1 MFIIRNAMTM
11 TKHYHFIGIGG
22 IGMGALAILLL
33 KKGCQVSGSDLHEN
47 QMVQNLREQGA
58 RVAIGHARENIS
70 GADFV
75 VFSSAV
81 AQDNLELQEA
91 RAKKIPVMPRAQLL
105 VDLMQGQTAVTV
117 AGAHGKTTTTSMI
130 SNMLIKA
137 GLQPTTAIGGMVT
150 SGSSDYQASLGEGKY
165 FVAETDESDGSF
177 LKFSPKYSVITNIDF
192 EHIDYFRDWDGIL
205 RAYAQFIGRTA
216 RDGLLVACGD
226 DGNLRG
232 MLARSP
238 CPVRTYGFGP
248 DNDLTAQNIS
258 IDAAGARFGCLL
270 KGKPLGTIHLQVPG
284 KHNVANALACV
295 ALGLHLGIDWNVIRE
310 SLGEYTS
317 VQRRF
322 QIKAKSG
329 DIWVVDDYAHHPTEI
344 RATLA
349 AARQMGRKRV
359 IAIFQP
365 HRYTRVQSLWDEM
378 AKSFYGIDYLI
389 LTDIYAA
396 SEKPIEGITSAKLKE
411 RIEQENSCHV
421 VYLEKKDILRHAIGR
436 AAPGDLIIVL
446 GAGDITY
453 VADELAWAVQ
463 GDKSGGP
470 PPASLAVGGQA
481 QPRAR
486 LLSFPFPTSNL
497 PPTSKNPGGDLKLCL
512 SGGSS
517 ITAAL
522 ENYDIKQLG
531 RIGVLMGGYSSE
543 REISLKSGTAVAES
557 LKRQGGEVVSIDIT
571 VRDKEKI
578 TSLVRSYNLDVVFI
592 ALHGRL
598 GEDGTIQAI
607 LEEIGVPYTGSGV
620 EASRL
625 AIDKVL
631 AQDLFQKSGIQVP
644 AHISL
649 YKQEAAHHA
658 GLIQAIDFYPVV
670 VKPAR
675 EGSSIGISLVR
686 APEGLAEA
694 LQKAW
699 KYDDKVLIEQYIH
712 GRELTVGILGDEA
725 LAPIEIRPKAEFFD
739 FKAKYS
745 SGATEYI
752 VPAHLPQELAD
763 KVRQSAL
770 AAHRVLGCADLSRVD
785 FILAEN
791 GAYYV
796 LEVNTIPGF
805 TSTSLL
811 PKAARVMGIDFD
823 RLCLQLAGLAY
834 GKKKK
839 IKNLR

>member
-1 MFIIRNAMTM
+1 MK
-11 TKHYHFIGIGG
+11 KHYHFIGIGG

-33 KKGCQVSGSDLHEN
+33 KKGYKVSGSDLREN
-47 QMVQNLREQGA
+47 QMVKDLIEQGA
-58 RVAIGHARENIS
+58 RVTIGHAKENIS

-81 AQDNLELQEA
+81 AQDNPELQEA
-91 RAKKIPVMPRAQLL
+91 REKNIPVMQRAQLL
-105 VDLMQGQTAVTV
+105 VELMQGQTAITV

-137 GLQPTTAIGGMVT
+137 GLRPTTAIGGMVT
-150 SGSSDYQASLGEGKY
+150 SGSSGYQASLGEGKY

-177 LKFSPKYSVITNIDF
+177 LKFFPKYSVITNIDF
-192 EHIDYFRDWDGIL
+192 EHIDYFHDWDGIL

-216 RDGLLVACGD
+216 RDGLLVVCGD

-232 MLARSP
+232 LLAQSS
-238 CPVRTYGFGP
+238 CPARTYGFGP
-248 DNDLTAQNIS
+248 NNDITAQNI
-258 IDAAGARFGCLL
+258 ILDAAGARFDCLVN
-270 KGKPLGTIHLQVPG
+270 GKNLGAIQMQVPG
-284 KHNVANALACV
+284 KHNIANAMACA
-295 ALGLHLGIDWNVIRE
+295 ALGLHLGIDWEVIRA

-322 QIKAKSG
+322 QIKARSG

-349 AARQMGRKRV
+349 AARQMGRQRIV
-359 IAIFQP
+359 AIFQP
-365 HRYTRVQSLWDEM
+365 HRYSRVQSLWDEM
-378 AKSFYGIDYLI
+378 ARSFLGSDYLI

-411 RIEQENSCHV
+411 RIEQENFCPV
-421 VYLEKKDILRHAIGR
+421 VYLDKKNVVRHVIDQAR
-436 AAPGDLIIVL
+436 PGDLIVVL
-446 GAGDITY
+446 GAGDITC

-463 GDKSGGP
+463 GDKSD
-470 PPASLAVGGQA
+470 GQS
-481 QPRAR
+481 QPRAQLR
-486 LLSFPFPTSNL
+486 TVLGN
-497 PPTSKNPGGDLKLCL
+497 C
-512 SGGSS
+512 
-517 ITAAL
+517 
-522 ENYDIKQLG
+522 DIQQFG

-543 REISLKSGTAVAES
+543 REISLRSGTAVAES
-557 LKRQGGEVVSIDIT
+557 LKRQGGQVVAIDIT

-578 TSLVRSYNLDVVFI
+578 ASLVRSYNLDVVFL

-607 LEEIGVPYTGSGV
+607 LEDIGIPYTGSGA

-625 AIDKVL
+625 ALDKVL
-631 AQDLFQKSGIQVP
+631 AQDFFQKFGIQVP

-658 GLIQAIDFYPVV
+658 GLIQSIDFYPVV

-675 EGSSIGISLVR
+675 EGSSIGITLVR
-686 APEGLAEA
+686 APGALQEA
-694 LQKAW
+694 LNKAW
-699 KYDDKVLIEQYIH
+699 KYDDKLLIEQYIP
-712 GRELTVGILGDEA
+712 GRELTVGILGNEA
-725 LAPIEIRPKAEFFD
+725 LAPIEIHPKAEFFD

-745 SGATEYI
+745 SCATEYI
-752 VPAHLPQELAD
+752 VPAHLPQEVSD
-763 KVRQSAL
+763 KIRQTAL
-770 AAHRVLGCADLSRVD
+770 AAHRALGCADLSRVD

-805 TSTSLL
+805 TSMSLL

-823 RLCLQLAGLAY
+823 RLCLQLTGWAY

-839 IKNLR
+839 IQSFR

>member
-1 MFIIRNAMTM
+1 MK
-11 TKHYHFIGIGG
+11 KHYHFIGIGG

-33 KKGCQVSGSDLHEN
+33 KKGYKVSGSDLREN
-47 QMVQNLREQGA
+47 QMVQDLKKQGA
-58 RVAIGHARENIS
+58 HVTIGHAKENIG

-81 AQDNLELQEA
+81 AQDNPELQQA
-91 RAKKIPVMPRAQLL
+91 REKKIPVMPRAQLL
-105 VDLMQGQTAVTV
+105 VELMQGQTAITV

-150 SGSSDYQASLGEGKY
+150 SGSSEYQASLGEGKY

-192 EHIDYFRDWDGIL
+192 EHIDYFHDWDGIL

-216 RDGLLVACGD
+216 RDGLLIACGD

-232 MLARSP
+232 LLPQSP

-248 DNDLTAQNIS
+248 NNDITAQNIILDVS
-258 IDAAGARFGCLL
+258 GARFDCLL
-270 KGKPLGTIHLQVPG
+270 KGKNLGTIELQVPG
-284 KHNVANALACV
+284 KHNVVNAMACI
-295 ALGLHLGIDWNVIRE
+295 ALGLHLGIDWSVIRE
-310 SLGEYTS
+310 SLGQYTS

-322 QIKAKSG
+322 EIKARSG

-344 RATLA
+344 KATLA

-359 IAIFQP
+359 LVIFQP
-365 HRYTRVQSLWDEM
+365 HRYTRVQSLWDEI
-378 AKSFYGIDYLI
+378 AKSFFGIDYLV

-411 RIEQENSCHV
+411 RIEKENPCRV
-421 VYLEKKDILRHAIGR
+421 VHLDKKDVVRHVIDLAR
-436 AAPGDLIIVL
+436 PGDLVIVL

-463 GDKSGGP
+463 GDKSGGQ
-470 PPASLAVGGQA
+470 S
-481 QPRAR
+481 QPHAR
-486 LLSFPFPTSNL
+486 L
-497 PPTSKNPGGDLKLCL
+497 
-512 SGGSS
+512 
-517 ITAAL
+517 TAAL
-522 ENYDIKQLG
+522 EEYDIKQLG

-543 REISLKSGTAVAES
+543 REISLRSGTAVAES
-557 LKRQGGEVVSIDIT
+557 LKRQGGAVVAIDIT

-578 TSLVRSYNLDVVFI
+578 ASLVRSYNLDVAFI

-598 GEDGTIQAI
+598 GEDGTIQTI
-607 LEEIGVPYTGSGV
+607 LEDIGIPYTGSGV

-625 AIDKVL
+625 ALDKVL

-658 GLIQAIDFYPVV
+658 GLIREIDFYPVV

-675 EGSSIGISLVR
+675 EGSSIGITLVR
-686 APEGLAEA
+686 APGALQEA
-694 LQKAW
+694 LTKAW
-699 KYDDKVLIEQYIH
+699 KYDDKILIEQYIP
-712 GRELTVGILGDEA
+712 GRELTVGILGDGA

-752 VPAHLPQELAD
+752 VPAHLPQEVAD
-763 KVRQSAL
+763 KIRQTAL
-770 AAHRVLGCADLSRVD
+770 AAHRALGCSDLSRVD

>member
-1 MFIIRNAMTM
+1 M
-11 TKHYHFIGIGG
+11 KEHYHFIGIGG

-33 KKGCQVSGSDLHEN
+33 KKGYKVSGSDLREN
-47 QMVQNLREQGA
+47 QMTRDLRKQGA
-58 RVAIGHARENIS
+58 RVTIGHAKENIA

-81 AQDNLELQEA
+81 APDNPELQEA
-91 RAKKIPVMPRAQLL
+91 REKKIPVMQRAQLL
-105 VDLMQGQTAVTV
+105 VELMQGQTAITV

-137 GLQPTTAIGGMVT
+137 GLRPTTAIGGMVT
-150 SGSSDYQASLGEGKY
+150 SGSSGYQASLGEGKY

-205 RAYAQFIGRTA
+205 RAYIQFIGRTA

-232 MLARSP
+232 MLAQSP

-258 IDAAGARFGCLL
+258 IDVTGARFDCLL

-284 KHNVANALACV
+284 KHNVANALACI
-295 ALGLHLGIDWNVIRE
+295 ALGLHLGIGWDVIRE

-359 IAIFQP
+359 LAIFQP

-378 AKSFYGIDYLI
+378 TKSFYGIDYLI

-411 RIEQENSCHV
+411 RIEQENPCPV
-421 VYLEKKDILRHAIGR
+421 VYLDKKDIARHVIDR
-436 AAPGDLIIVL
+436 ATPGDLIIVL

-453 VADELAWAVQ
+453 VADELAWVVQ
-463 GDKSGGP
+463 GDKGN
-470 PPASLAVGGQA
+470 GQS

-486 LLSFPFPTSNL
+486 LTV
-497 PPTSKNPGGDLKLCL
+497 T
-512 SGGSS
+512 
-517 ITAAL
+517 L

-531 RIGVLMGGYSSE
+531 RIGVLMGGYSAE

-557 LKRQGGEVVSIDIT
+557 LKRQGGEVIAIDIM
-571 VRDKEKI
+571 VKDKEKI
-578 TSLVRSYNLDVVFI
+578 TSLVRSYNLDVAFI

-598 GEDGTIQAI
+598 GEDGAIQSI

-625 AIDKVL
+625 ALDKVL

-699 KYDDKVLIEQYIH
+699 KYDDKVLIEQYIQ

-752 VPAHLPQELAD
+752 VPAHLPQEVSD
-763 KVRQSAL
+763 NIRQTAL
-770 AAHRVLGCADLSRVD
+770 AAHRALGCADLSRVD

-791 GAYYV
+791 DAYYV

>member
-1 MFIIRNAMTM
+1 M

-33 KKGCQVSGSDLHEN
+33 KKGCKVSGSDLREN
-47 QMVQNLREQGA
+47 QMIQNLREQGA
-58 RVAIGHARENIS
+58 RVTIGHARENIS

-81 AQDNLELQEA
+81 AQDNPELQEA
-91 RAKKIPVMPRAQLL
+91 RGKKIPVMQRAQLL
-105 VDLMQGQTAVTV
+105 VDLMQGQTSITV

-150 SGSSDYQASLGEGKY
+150 SGSSGYQASLGEGKY

-238 CPVRTYGFGP
+238 CPVRTYGFSP
-248 DNDLTAQNIS
+248 ENDITAQNIVL
-258 IDAAGARFGCLL
+258 DVNGGQFDCLAN
-270 KGKPLGTIHLQVPG
+270 GKPLGTIRLQIPG
-284 KHNVANALACV
+284 RHNVANALACV

-322 QIKAKSG
+322 EIKARSG

-396 SEKPIEGITSAKLKE
+396 SEKPIEGITSSRLKE
-411 RIEQENSCHV
+411 RIEEENPCRV
-421 VYLEKKDILRHAIGR
+421 VYLEKKDILRHVIDR
-436 AAPGDLIIVL
+436 ATPGDLIIVL

-463 GDKSGGP
+463 GDSSGGQ
-470 PPASLAVGGQA
+470 S

-486 LLSFPFPTSNL
+486 LLSFPFSTSNL

-522 ENYDIKQLG
+522 ENYDIKHLG

-543 REISLKSGTAVAES
+543 REISLKSGTAVAGS

-578 TSLVRSYNLDVVFI
+578 TSLVRSYNLDVAFI

-598 GEDGTIQAI
+598 GEDGAIQAI

-625 AIDKVL
+625 ALDKVL

-694 LQKAW
+694 LKKAW
-699 KYDDKVLIEQYIH
+699 KYDDKVLIEQYIQ

-725 LAPIEIRPKAEFFD
+725 LAPIEIRPKSEFFD

-745 SGATEYI
+745 PGATEYI

-770 AAHRVLGCADLSRVD
+770 AAHRALGCADLSRVD
-785 FILAEN
+785 FILAGN

-823 RLCLQLAGLAY
+823 RLCLHLAGLAY

>member
-1 MFIIRNAMTM
+1 MS
-11 TKHYHFIGIGG
+11 KHYHFIGIGG

-33 KKGCQVSGSDLHEN
+33 KKGYQVSGSDLREN

-58 RVAIGHARENIS
+58 RVTIGHARENIS

-81 AQDNLELQEA
+81 APDNPELQEA
-91 RAKKIPVMPRAQLL
+91 REKKIPVLQRAQLL
-105 VDLMQGQTAVTV
+105 VDLMRGHTAITV

-137 GLQPTTAIGGMVT
+137 GLRPTTAIGGMVT
-150 SGSSDYQASLGEGKY
+150 SGSSGYQASLGEGKY

-205 RAYAQFIGRTA
+205 RAYIQFIGRTA

-232 MLARSP
+232 MLAQSP

-258 IDAAGARFGCLL
+258 IDVTGARFDCLL

-284 KHNVANALACV
+284 KHNVANALACI
-295 ALGLHLGIDWNVIRE
+295 ALGLHLGIGWDVIRE

-359 IAIFQP
+359 LAIFQP

-378 AKSFYGIDYLI
+378 TKSFYGIDYLI

-411 RIEQENSCHV
+411 RIEQENPCPV
-421 VYLEKKDILRHAIGR
+421 VYLDKKDVARHVIDL
-436 AAPGDLIIVL
+436 AAPGDLVIVL

-463 GDKSGGP
+463 GDQNDG
-470 PPASLAVGGQA
+470 
-481 QPRAR
+481 QPRPRAP
-486 LLSFPFPTSNL
+486 LTA
-497 PPTSKNPGGDLKLCL
+497 TPG
-512 SGGSS
+512 
-517 ITAAL
+517 
-522 ENYDIKQLG
+522 NYDIKQLG

-543 REISLKSGTAVAES
+543 REISLRSGTAVAES

-578 TSLVRSYNLDVVFI
+578 TSLVRSYILDVAFI

-598 GEDGTIQAI
+598 GEDGAIQSI

-625 AIDKVL
+625 ALDKVL

-699 KYDDKVLIEQYIH
+699 KYDDKVLIEQYIQ

-770 AAHRVLGCADLSRVD
+770 AAHRALGCADLSRVD

-791 GAYYV
+791 NAYYV

-839 IKNLR
+839 IQNLR

>member
-1 MFIIRNAMTM
+1 MNR
-11 TKHYHFIGIGG
+11 HYHFIGIGG

-81 AQDNLELQEA
+81 AQDNPELQEA
-91 RAKKIPVMPRAQLL
+91 REKKIPVLQRAQLL
-105 VDLMQGQTAVTV
+105 VELMQGQTAITV

-150 SGSSDYQASLGEGKY
+150 SGSAGYQASLGEGKY

-258 IDAAGARFGCLL
+258 IDATGARFDCLL

-463 GDKSGGP
+463 GDSSGGR
-470 PPASLAVGGQA
+470 SQT
-481 QPRAR
+481 RAR
-486 LLSFPFPTSNL
+486 L
-497 PPTSKNPGGDLKLCL
+497 G
-512 SGGSS
+512 
-517 ITAAL
+517 AVL

-578 TSLVRSYNLDVVFI
+578 ASLVRSYNLDVAFI

-625 AIDKVL
+625 ALDKVL

-644 AHISL
+644 AYISL
-649 YKQEAAHHA
+649 SLQGLQGLQGKQEAAHHA

-699 KYDDKVLIEQYIH
+699 KYDDKVLIEQYIQ

-770 AAHRVLGCADLSRVD
+770 AAHRALGCADLSRVD

>member
-1 MFIIRNAMTM
+1 
-11 TKHYHFIGIGG
+11 
-22 IGMGALAILLL
+22 MGALASLLL
-33 KKGCQVSGSDLHEN
+33 KKGCKVSGSDLREN
-47 QMVQNLREQGA
+47 RMVLDLREQGA
-58 RVAIGHARENIS
+58 RVTIGHAKENVA

-81 AQDNLELQEA
+81 APDNPELQQA
-91 RAKKIPVMPRAQLL
+91 REGKIPVMPRAQLL
-105 VDLMQGQTAVTV
+105 VELMQGQTAITV

-137 GLQPTTAIGGMVT
+137 GLRPTTAIGGMVHNGADGGVMN
-150 SGSSDYQASLGEGKY
+150 SGSSGYQASLGEGKY

-177 LKFSPKYSVITNIDF
+177 LKFSPGYSIITNIDF
-192 EHIDYFRDWDGIL
+192 EHVDYFRDWDGIL

-216 RDGLLVACGD
+216 RDGLLIACGD

-232 MLARSP
+232 LLPQSP

-248 DNDLTAQNIS
+248 DNDITAQNI
-258 IDAAGARFGCLL
+258 ILDATGARFGCLF
-270 KGKPLGTIHLQVPG
+270 KGGPLGTIQLQVPG
-284 KHNVANALACV
+284 KHNVANAMACV
-295 ALGLHLGIDWNVIRE
+295 ALGLHLGIDWEVIHA
-310 SLGEYTS
+310 SLGEYTG

-322 QIKAKSG
+322 QFKAKAG

-344 RATLA
+344 KATLA

-359 IAIFQP
+359 LAIFQP
-365 HRYTRVQSLWDEM
+365 HRYTRVQSLWDEI
-378 AKSFYGIDYLI
+378 AKSFFGIDYLI

-396 SEKPIEGITSAKLKE
+396 SEKPIDGITSAKLKE
-411 RIEQENSCHV
+411 RIERENPCPV
-421 VYLEKKDILRHAIGR
+421 VCLDKRDVLRHVIDR
-436 AAPGDLIIVL
+436 ATPGDLIIVL

-453 VADELAWAVQ
+453 VADELAWAVG
-463 GDKSGGP
+463 GDKSD
-470 PPASLAVGGQA
+470 GQSRT
-481 QPRAR
+481 RAR
-486 LLSFPFPTSNL
+486 LNAA
-497 PPTSKNPGGDLKLCL
+497 PGD
-512 SGGSS
+512 
-517 ITAAL
+517 
-522 ENYDIKQLG
+522 YDIKQLG
-531 RIGVLMGGYSSE
+531 RVGVLMGGYSSE

-578 TSLVRSYNLDVVFI
+578 TSLVRSYNLDVAFI

-598 GEDGTIQAI
+598 GEDGTIQSI

-625 AIDKVL
+625 ALDKVL

-644 AHISL
+644 AHISV
-649 YKQEAAHHA
+649 YRQEAAHHA
-658 GLIQAIDFYPVV
+658 GLIQGIDFFPVV

-675 EGSSIGISLVR
+675 EGSSIGITLV
-686 APEGLAEA
+686 PGLEA
-694 LQKAW
+694 LQEALNKAW
-699 KYDDKVLIEQYIH
+699 KYDDKVLIEQYIK

-725 LAPIEIRPKAEFFD
+725 LAPVEIRHKAEFFD

-745 SGATEYI
+745 SGTTEYI
-752 VPAHLPQELAD
+752 IPAHLPQELSD
-763 KVRQSAL
+763 KIRQTAL
-770 AAHRVLGCADLSRVD
+770 AAHRALGCADFSRVD
-785 FILAEN
+785 FILAGN
-791 GAYYV
+791 GAWYV

-839 IKNLR
+839 IKNFR

>member
-1 MFIIRNAMTM
+1 MK
-11 TKHYHFIGIGG
+11 KHYHFIGIGG

-33 KKGCQVSGSDLHEN
+33 KKGCKVSGSDLREN
-47 QMVQNLREQGA
+47 KMVQDLREQGA
-58 RVAIGHARENIS
+58 WITIGHAKENIA

-81 AQDNLELQEA
+81 ASDNPELQES
-91 RAKKIPVMPRAQLL
+91 REKKIPVMPRAQLL
-105 VDLMQGQTAVTV
+105 VELMQGHTAVTV

-150 SGSSDYQASLGEGKY
+150 SGSSGYQASLGGGKY

-192 EHIDYFRDWDGIL
+192 EHVDYFHDWDGIL

-216 RDGLLVACGD
+216 RDGLLIACGD

-232 MLARSP
+232 LLTQSP
-238 CPVRTYGFGP
+238 CPVRTYGFGS
-248 DNDLTAQNIS
+248 DNDVTAQNIFL
-258 IDAAGARFGCLL
+258 DASGARFECLR
-270 KGKPLGTIHLQVPG
+270 KGKSLGTIHLQVPG
-284 KHNVANALACV
+284 KHNIANAMACV
-295 ALGLHLGIDWNVIRE
+295 ALGLHLGIAWDVIRE
-310 SLGEYTS
+310 SLEEYTG

-322 QIKAKSG
+322 QIKAKAG

-344 RATLA
+344 KATLA

-359 IAIFQP
+359 VVIFQP
-365 HRYTRVQSLWDEM
+365 HRYTRVQSLWDEI
-378 AKSFYGIDYLI
+378 AKSFFGIDYLV

-396 SEKPIEGITSAKLKE
+396 SEKPVAGITSAKLKE
-411 RIEQENSCHV
+411 RIEQENSCPV
-421 VYLEKKDILRHAIGR
+421 VYLEKKDVLRHVIDR
-436 AAPGDLIIVL
+436 ANPGDIIVVL

-463 GDKSGGP
+463 GDKSGEQ
-470 PPASLAVGGQA
+470 S

-486 LLSFPFPTSNL
+486 GT
-497 PPTSKNPGGDLKLCL
+497 GV
-512 SGGSS
+512 SGK
-517 ITAAL
+517 
-522 ENYDIKQLG
+522 YDIKQLG

-571 VRDKEKI
+571 VKDKEKI
-578 TSLVRSYNLDVVFI
+578 TSLVRSYDLDVAFI

-625 AIDKVL
+625 ALDKVL

-644 AHISL
+644 ARISL

-658 GLIQAIDFYPVV
+658 GLVQSIDFYPVV

-675 EGSSIGISLVR
+675 EGSSIGITLVR
-686 APEGLAEA
+686 APGALAEA
-694 LQKAW
+694 LNKAW
-699 KYDDKVLIEQYIH
+699 KYDDKVLIEQYIQ
-712 GRELTVGILGDEA
+712 GKELTVGILGDEA

-752 VPAHLPQELAD
+752 VPAHLPQEVAD
-763 KVRQSAL
+763 NIRQTAL
-770 AAHRVLGCADLSRVD
+770 AAHRALGCADLSRVD
-785 FILAEN
+785 FILSEN

-823 RLCLQLAGLAY
+823 RLCLHLAGLAY

-839 IKNLR
+839 IKNVR

>member
-1 MFIIRNAMTM
+1 MK
-11 TKHYHFIGIGG
+11 KHYHFIGIGG

-33 KKGCQVSGSDLHEN
+33 KKGYQVSGSDLREN
-47 QMVQNLREQGA
+47 QMIQDLRKRGA
-58 RVAIGHARENIS
+58 HVTIGHAKENIA

-81 AQDNLELQEA
+81 APDNPELQQA
-91 RAKKIPVMPRAQLL
+91 REKKIPVMQRAQLL
-105 VDLMQGQTAVTV
+105 VELMQGQTAITV

-137 GLQPTTAIGGMVT
+137 GMQPTTAIGGMVP
-150 SGSSDYQASLGEGKY
+150 SGSADYQASLGEGKY

-192 EHIDYFRDWDGIL
+192 EQVDYFRDWDGIR
-205 RAYAQFIGRTA
+205 RAYARFIGRTA
-216 RDGLLVACGD
+216 RDGLLIACGD

-232 MLARSP
+232 LLPQSP
-238 CPVRTYGFGP
+238 CLVRSYGFGP
-248 DNDLTAQNIS
+248 HNDITAQNVS
-258 IDAAGARFGCLL
+258 LDASGARFDCLIN
-270 KGKPLGTIHLQVPG
+270 GKPLGTIKLQVPG
-284 KHNVANALACV
+284 KHNVANAMACV
-295 ALGLHLGIDWNVIRE
+295 ALGLHLGIEWKVICA

-322 QIKAKSG
+322 QVKAKVG

-344 RATLA
+344 KATLA

-359 IAIFQP
+359 LAIFQP
-365 HRYTRVQSLWDEM
+365 HRYTRVQSLWDEI
-378 AKSFYGIDYLI
+378 AKSFFGIDYLI

-411 RIEQENSCHV
+411 RIEQENPCPV
-421 VYLEKKDILRHAIGR
+421 VYLDKKDIARHVIDR
-436 AAPGDLIIVL
+436 ATPGDLIIVL

-453 VADELAWAVQ
+453 VADELAWVVQ
-463 GDKSGGP
+463 GDKGN
-470 PPASLAVGGQA
+470 GQS

-486 LLSFPFPTSNL
+486 LTV
-497 PPTSKNPGGDLKLCL
+497 T
-512 SGGSS
+512 
-517 ITAAL
+517 L

-531 RIGVLMGGYSSE
+531 RIGVLMGGYSAE

-557 LKRQGGEVVSIDIT
+557 LKRQGGEVIAIDIM
-571 VRDKEKI
+571 VKDKEKI
-578 TSLVRSYNLDVVFI
+578 TSLVRSYNLDVAFI

-598 GEDGTIQAI
+598 GEDGIIQSI

-625 AIDKVL
+625 ALDKVL

-649 YKQEAAHHA
+649 SLQSLQSLQGLQGLQGQQEAAHRA
-658 GLIQAIDFYPVV
+658 GLIQSIDFYPVV

-675 EGSSIGISLVR
+675 EGSSIGIPLAR
-686 APEGLAEA
+686 APGALPEA
-694 LQKAW
+694 LDKAR
-699 KYDDKVLIEQYIH
+699 KYDDKVLIEQYIQ

-752 VPAHLPQELAD
+752 VPAHLPQEVSD
-763 KVRQSAL
+763 KIRQTAL
-770 AAHRVLGCADLSRVD
+770 AAHQALGCADLSRVD

-791 GAYYV
+791 DAYYV

>member
-1 MFIIRNAMTM
+1 MS
-11 TKHYHFIGIGG
+11 KHYHFIGIGG

-33 KKGCQVSGSDLHEN
+33 KKGQQVSGSDLREN
-47 QMVQNLREQGA
+47 QMVQDLKKQGA
-58 RVAIGHARENIS
+58 RVTIGHAKENIS

-81 AQDNLELQEA
+81 APDNPELQEA
-91 RAKKIPVMPRAQLL
+91 RDKKIPVMQRAQLL
-105 VDLMQGQTAVTV
+105 VDLMQGQTAITV
-117 AGAHGKTTTTSMI
+117 AGAHGKTTTTSMV

-150 SGSSDYQASLGEGKY
+150 SGSCGYQASLGEGKY

-177 LKFSPKYSVITNIDF
+177 LKFSPKYSIITNIDF

-226 DGNLRG
+226 DANLRG
-232 MLARSP
+232 LLTQSP
-238 CPVRTYGFGP
+238 CPVCTYGLGAG
-248 DNDLTAQNIS
+248 NDITAENILL
-258 IDAAGARFGCLL
+258 DASGSNFDCLVR
-270 KGKPLGTIHLQVPG
+270 GKNLGRVHLQVPG
-284 KHNVANALACV
+284 KHNVANAMACV
-295 ALGLHLGIDWNVIRE
+295 ALGLHLGIDWNIIRE

-322 QIKAKSG
+322 QIKARSG

-344 RATLA
+344 KATLA

-365 HRYTRVQSLWDEM
+365 HRYTRVQSLWEEI
-378 AKSFYGIDYLI
+378 AKSFSGIDYLV

-396 SEKPIEGITSAKLKE
+396 SEKPIPGITSAKLKE
-411 RIEQENSCHV
+411 RIEQENSCPV
-421 VYLEKKDILRHAIGR
+421 VCLEKKDILRHVIDQAT
-436 AAPGDLIIVL
+436 PGDLIIVL

-463 GDKSGGP
+463 GDSGAEG
-470 PPASLAVGGQA
+470 SR
-481 QPRAR
+481 PRVR
-486 LLSFPFPTSNL
+486 V
-497 PPTSKNPGGDLKLCL
+497 K
-512 SGGSS
+512 
-517 ITAAL
+517 AAL
-522 ENYDIKQLG
+522 ENYDIKKLG

-543 REISLKSGTAVAES
+543 REISLKSGTAVAEA
-557 LKRQGGEVVSIDIT
+557 LKRQGGEVVAIDIT
-571 VRDKEKI
+571 VKDKEKI
-578 TSLVRSYNLDVVFI
+578 TSLIRSYSLDVAFI
-592 ALHGRL
+592 TLHGRL
-598 GEDGTIQAI
+598 GEDGAIQSI
-607 LEEIGVPYTGSGV
+607 LEELGVPYTGSGV

-625 AIDKVL
+625 ALDKVL
-631 AQDLFQKSGIQVP
+631 AQDLFLKSGIQVP

-649 YKQEAAHHA
+649 YKQETAHHA
-658 GLIQAIDFYPVV
+658 GLVGGIDFYPVV

-686 APEGLAEA
+686 GPEGLTEA

-699 KYDDKVLIEQYIH
+699 KYDDKVLIEQYIP

-739 FKAKYS
+739 FKAKYN
-745 SGATEYI
+745 SGTTEYI
-752 VPAHLPQELAD
+752 VPAQIPQD
-763 KVRQSAL
+763 ISQRVRQTAL
-770 AAHRVLGCADLSRVD
+770 QAHRALGCADLSRVD

-811 PKAARVMGIDFD
+811 PKAAKVMGIDFD

-834 GKKKK
+834 DKKKK

>member
-1 MFIIRNAMTM
+1 MR
-11 TKHYHFIGIGG
+11 
-22 IGMGALAILLL
+22 
-33 KKGCQVSGSDLHEN
+33 
-47 QMVQNLREQGA
+47 
-58 RVAIGHARENIS
+58 
-70 GADFV
+70 
-75 VFSSAV
+75 
-81 AQDNLELQEA
+81 
-91 RAKKIPVMPRAQLL
+91 
-105 VDLMQGQTAVTV
+105 
-117 AGAHGKTTTTSMI
+117 
-130 SNMLIKA
+130 
-137 GLQPTTAIGGMVT
+137 
-150 SGSSDYQASLGEGKY
+150 GKY

-232 MLARSP
+232 MLAQSP

-248 DNDLTAQNIS
+248 DNDLTARNIS
-258 IDAAGARFGCLL
+258 IDAAGARFDCLL

-463 GDKSGGP
+463 GDYSGGP
-470 PPASLAVGGQA
+470 PPLREARRAASLAVGGRSRA
-481 QPRAR
+481 RAR
-486 LLSFPFPTSNL
+486 LA
-497 PPTSKNPGGDLKLCL
+497 
-512 SGGSS
+512 
-517 ITAAL
+517 AAL

-557 LKRQGGEVVSIDIT
+557 LKRQGGKVVSIDIT
-571 VRDKEKI
+571 VRDKERSLRWCVPIISTSFLSPCTAGWGKMAPFRRSSRRSASPTRVPVLKRAAWPSTKCSRRTCSRNPVSRYRRTSVYTNRKRRI
-578 TSLVRSYNLDVVFI
+578 TPALFRQLIFIRS
-592 ALHGRL
+592 
-598 GEDGTIQAI
+598 
-607 LEEIGVPYTGSGV
+607 S
-620 EASRL
+620 S
-625 AIDKVL
+625 
-631 AQDLFQKSGIQVP
+631 S
-644 AHISL
+644 
-649 YKQEAAHHA
+649 
-658 GLIQAIDFYPVV
+658 
-670 VKPAR
+670 PAR

-712 GRELTVGILGDEA
+712 GRELTVGIF
-725 LAPIEIRPKAEFFD
+725 RRR
-739 FKAKYS
+739 
-745 SGATEYI
+745 GARS
-752 VPAHLPQELAD
+752 H
-763 KVRQSAL
+763 
-770 AAHRVLGCADLSRVD
+770 
-785 FILAEN
+785 
-791 GAYYV
+791 
-796 LEVNTIPGF
+796 
-805 TSTSLL
+805 
-811 PKAARVMGIDFD
+811 
-823 RLCLQLAGLAY
+823 
-834 GKKKK
+834 
-839 IKNLR
+839 

>member
-1 MFIIRNAMTM
+1 MK
-11 TKHYHFIGIGG
+11 KHYHFIGIGG

-33 KKGCQVSGSDLHEN
+33 KKKYQVSGSDLREN
-47 QMVQNLREQGA
+47 RMIQDLRKQGA
-58 RVAIGHARENIS
+58 HVTIGHVKENIA
-70 GADFV
+70 GVDFV

-81 AQDNLELQEA
+81 APDNPELQEA
-91 RAKKIPVMPRAQLL
+91 REKKIPVMQRAQLL
-105 VDLMQGQTAVTV
+105 VDLMQGQTAITV

-137 GLQPTTAIGGMVT
+137 GLQPTTAIGGMVA
-150 SGSSDYQASLGEGKY
+150 SGPSGYQASLGGGKY

-177 LKFSPKYSVITNIDF
+177 LRFSPKYSVITNIDF
-192 EHIDYFRDWDGIL
+192 EHIDYLHDWDGIL

-216 RDGLLVACGD
+216 RDGLLIVCGD

-232 MLARSP
+232 LLAQSP

-248 DNDLTAQNIS
+248 GNDVTAQNIS
-258 IDAAGARFGCLL
+258 LDASGARFECLL
-270 KGKPLGTIHLQVPG
+270 KGKSLGAIQLQAPG
-284 KHNVANALACV
+284 KHNVVNAMACV
-295 ALGLHLGIDWNVIRE
+295 ALGLHLGIDWEVVRA
-310 SLGEYTS
+310 SLDEYTS

-359 IAIFQP
+359 LAVFQP
-365 HRYTRVQSLWDEM
+365 HRYTRVQSLWDEI
-378 AKSFYGIDYLI
+378 AKSFFGIDYLI

-396 SEKPIEGITSAKLKE
+396 GEKPIEGITSAKLKE
-411 RIEQENSCHV
+411 RIEEENPCRV
-421 VYLEKKDILRHAIGR
+421 VYLDKKNVLCHVIDRS
-436 AAPGDLIIVL
+436 APGDLVIIL
-446 GAGDITY
+446 GAGDITH

-463 GDKSGGP
+463 GDKSD
-470 PPASLAVGGQA
+470 GQS
-481 QPRAR
+481 QPRVPLTA
-486 LLSFPFPTSNL
+486 
-497 PPTSKNPGGDLKLCL
+497 DLEK
-512 SGGSS
+512 
-517 ITAAL
+517 
-522 ENYDIKQLG
+522 YDIKQLG

-543 REISLKSGTAVAES
+543 REISLRSGTAVTEA
-557 LKRQGGEVVSIDIT
+557 LKRQGGQAIAIDIM
-571 VRDKEKI
+571 VKDKEKI
-578 TSLVRSYNLDVVFI
+578 ASLLRSYNLDVAFI

-598 GEDGTIQAI
+598 GEDGAIQSI

-625 AIDKVL
+625 ALDKVL
-631 AQDLFQKSGIQVP
+631 AQDLFQKSGIHVP

-658 GLIQAIDFYPVV
+658 GLIRGIDFFPVV

-675 EGSSIGISLVR
+675 EGSSIGITLVR
-686 APEGLAEA
+686 APGALQEA
-694 LQKAW
+694 LNKAW
-699 KYDDKVLIEQYIH
+699 KYDDKVLIEQYIQ

-725 LAPIEIRPKAEFFD
+725 LAPIEIRHKAEFFD

-745 SGATEYI
+745 SVATEYV
-752 VPAHLPQELAD
+752 VPARLPQEVAD
-763 KVRQSAL
+763 KIRQTAL
-770 AAHRVLGCADLSRVD
+770 AAHRALGCADLSRVD

-791 GAYYV
+791 GVYYI

-823 RLCLQLAGLAY
+823 QLCLQLAGLAY
-834 GKKKK
+834 GKKKN
-839 IKNLR
+839 IQNLR

>member
-1 MFIIRNAMTM
+1 MK
-11 TKHYHFIGIGG
+11 KHYHFIGIGG

-33 KKGCQVSGSDLHEN
+33 KKGYKVSGSDLREN
-47 QMVQNLREQGA
+47 QMVLNLREQGA
-58 RVAIGHARENIS
+58 RVTIGHSKENIN

-81 AQDNLELQEA
+81 APDNPELQKA
-91 RAKKIPVMPRAQLL
+91 RLEKIPVMPRAQLL
-105 VDLMQGQTAVTV
+105 VELMQGHTAITV

-150 SGSSDYQASLGEGKY
+150 SGSSGYQASLGEGKY

-192 EHIDYFRDWDGIL
+192 EHVDYFHDWDGIL

-216 RDGLLVACGD
+216 HDGLLVVYGD

-232 MLARSP
+232 LLAQSP

-248 DNDLTAQNIS
+248 DNDVTAQNIS
-258 IDAAGARFGCLL
+258 LDASGARFDCLL
-270 KGKPLGTIHLQVPG
+270 ESKKLGTIQLQVPG
-284 KHNVANALACV
+284 KHNVANAMACV

-310 SLGEYTS
+310 SLGEYTC

-322 QIKAKSG
+322 QFKARAG

-344 RATLA
+344 KATLA
-349 AARQMGRKRV
+349 VARQMGRKRV
-359 IAIFQP
+359 IAVFQP
-365 HRYTRVQSLWDEM
+365 HRYTRVQSLWDEL
-378 AKSFYGIDYLI
+378 AKSFFGIDYLI

-396 SEKPIEGITSAKLKE
+396 SEKPITGITSAKLKE
-411 RIEQENSCHV
+411 RIEQENPCHV
-421 VYLEKKDILRHAIGR
+421 VYLDKKDVLRHVIDR
-436 AAPGDLIIVL
+436 ATPGDLVIVL
-446 GAGDITY
+446 GAGDITS

-463 GDKSGGP
+463 GDKSGGQ
-470 PPASLAVGGQA
+470 S

-486 LLSFPFPTSNL
+486 LM
-497 PPTSKNPGGDLKLCL
+497 
-512 SGGSS
+512 
-517 ITAAL
+517 AAL
-522 ENYDIKQLG
+522 EKYDIKQLG

-543 REISLKSGTAVAES
+543 REISLRSGTAIAES
-557 LKRQGGEVVSIDIT
+557 LKRQGGEVISIDIT
-571 VRDKEKI
+571 VKDKEKI
-578 TSLVRSYNLDVVFI
+578 ASLVRSYNLDVAFI

-598 GEDGTIQAI
+598 GEDGTIQSI
-607 LEEIGVPYTGSGV
+607 LEENNIPYTGSGV

-625 AIDKVL
+625 ALDKVL

-649 YKQEAAHHA
+649 YQQEAAYHV
-658 GLIQAIDFYPVV
+658 GLIQSIDFYPVV

-675 EGSSIGISLVR
+675 EGSSIGITLVR
-686 APEGLAEA
+686 STEGLKEA

-699 KYDDKVLIEQYIH
+699 KYDDKVLIEQYIQ
-712 GRELTVGILGDEA
+712 GRELTVGIFGEEA

-739 FKAKYS
+739 FKAKYN
-745 SGATEYI
+745 SGTTEYV
-752 VPAHLPQELAD
+752 VPAHLPQEVAD
-763 KVRQSAL
+763 KIRQTAL
-770 AAHRVLGCADLSRVD
+770 TAHRALGCADLSRVD

>member
-1 MFIIRNAMTM
+1 M
-11 TKHYHFIGIGG
+11 
-22 IGMGALAILLL
+22 
-33 KKGCQVSGSDLHEN
+33 
-47 QMVQNLREQGA
+47 
-58 RVAIGHARENIS
+58 
-70 GADFV
+70 

-81 AQDNLELQEA
+81 AQDNPELQEA
-91 RAKKIPVMPRAQLL
+91 REKKIPVMPRAQLL
-105 VDLMQGQTAVTV
+105 VDLMRGQTAVTV

-130 SNMLIKA
+130 SNMLIRA

-150 SGSSDYQASLGEGKY
+150 SGSVGYQASLGEGKY

-232 MLARSP
+232 MLAQSP
-238 CPVRTYGFGP
+238 CPVRTYGSGP

-258 IDAAGARFGCLL
+258 IDATGARFDCML

-284 KHNVANALACV
+284 RHNVANALACV

-396 SEKPIEGITSAKLKE
+396 SEKPIKGITSAKLKE
-411 RIEQENSCHV
+411 RIEQENPCHV
-421 VYLEKKDILRHAIGR
+421 VYLEKKDILRHVIDR
-436 AAPGDLIIVL
+436 ATPGDLIIVL

-463 GDKSGGP
+463 GDSSGGQ
-470 PPASLAVGGQA
+470 S

-497 PPTSKNPGGDLKLCL
+497 PPTLKNPGGDLKLCL

-543 REISLKSGTAVAES
+543 REISLRSGTAVAES

-578 TSLVRSYNLDVVFI
+578 TSLVRSYNLDVAFI

-598 GEDGTIQAI
+598 GEDGAIQAI

-625 AIDKVL
+625 ALDKVL

-649 YKQEAAHHA
+649 SRQSLRAVRLPSGGQQEAAHHA

-699 KYDDKVLIEQYIH
+699 KYDDKVLIEQYIQ

-725 LAPIEIRPKAEFFD
+725 LAPIEIRPTAEFFD

-752 VPAHLPQELAD
+752 VPARLPQELAD

-770 AAHRVLGCADLSRVD
+770 AAHRALGCADLSRVD
-785 FILAEN
+785 FILAED

>member
-1 MFIIRNAMTM
+1 MN
-11 TKHYHFIGIGG
+11 KHYHFIGIGG

-33 KKGCQVSGSDLHEN
+33 KKGCKVSGSDLREN
-47 QMVQNLREQGA
+47 QMVLNLREQGA
-58 RVAIGHARENIS
+58 RVTVGHAKENIA

-81 AQDNLELQEA
+81 AQDNPELQEA
-91 RAKKIPVMPRAQLL
+91 RVQKIPVLQRAQLL
-105 VDLMQGQTAVTV
+105 VELMQGHIAVTI

-137 GLQPTTAIGGMVT
+137 GLQPTTAIGGVVT
-150 SGSSDYQASLGEGKY
+150 SGSAGYQASLGEGKY

-192 EHIDYFRDWDGIL
+192 EHVDYFHDWDGIL

-216 RDGLLVACGD
+216 RDGLLIACGD

-232 MLARSP
+232 MLAQSP
-238 CPVRTYGFGP
+238 CPVRTYGLGP
-248 DNDLTAQNIS
+248 GNNITAQNIS
-258 IDAAGARFGCLL
+258 LDASGARFDCLL
-270 KGKPLGTIHLQVPG
+270 KDKTIGTIHLQVPG
-284 KHNVANALACV
+284 KHNVANAMACV
-295 ALGLHLGIDWNVIRE
+295 ALGLHLGIEWDVIRK
-310 SLGEYTS
+310 SLGEYTG

-322 QIKAKSG
+322 QIKARSG
-329 DIWVVDDYAHHPTEI
+329 DIWIVDDYAHHPTEI
-344 RATLA
+344 KATLA

-359 IAIFQP
+359 LAIFQP
-365 HRYTRVQSLWDEM
+365 HRYTRVQSLWDEI
-378 AKSFYGIDYLI
+378 AKSFLGIDYLI

-396 SEKPIEGITSAKLKE
+396 SEKPIEGITAVKLKE
-411 RIEQENSCHV
+411 RIEQENPCPV
-421 VYLEKKDILRHAIGR
+421 VYLEKKDILRHVIDR
-436 AAPGDLIIVL
+436 ATQGDLIIVL

-463 GDKSGGP
+463 GDKSGG
-470 PPASLAVGGQA
+470 QF
-481 QPRAR
+481 QPRVR
-486 LLSFPFPTSNL
+486 LTADLADRPFPAGNL
-497 PPTSKNPGGDLKLCL
+497 WP
-512 SGGSS
+512 SGGKHG
-517 ITAAL
+517 
-522 ENYDIKQLG
+522 IKQLG

-543 REISLKSGTAVAES
+543 REISLKSGTAIAES

-578 TSLVRSYNLDVVFI
+578 ASLVRSYNLDVAFI

-598 GEDGTIQAI
+598 GEDGTIQSI
-607 LEEIGVPYTGSGV
+607 LEEINVPYTGSGV

-625 AIDKVL
+625 ALDKVL
-631 AQDLFQKSGIQVP
+631 AQDLFQKSGIPVP

-649 YKQEAAHHA
+649 YKQEAAHRA
-658 GLIQAIDFYPVV
+658 GLIQSIDFYPVV

-675 EGSSIGISLVR
+675 EGSSIGITLVR
-686 APEGLAEA
+686 APGELAEA
-694 LQKAW
+694 LNKAW
-699 KYDDKVLIEQYIH
+699 KYDDKVLVEQYIH

-725 LAPIEIRPKAEFFD
+725 LAPIEIRPKSEFFD

-752 VPAHLPQELAD
+752 VPAHLPQEVSD
-763 KVRQSAL
+763 KIRQAAL
-770 AAHRVLGCADLSRVD
+770 TAHRALGCADLSRAD
-785 FILAEN
+785 FILAGN
-791 GAYYV
+791 GAYYI

-823 RLCLQLAGLAY
+823 RLCLHLAGLAY
-834 GKKKK
+834 DKKKK

>member
-1 MFIIRNAMTM
+1 M
-11 TKHYHFIGIGG
+11 KEHYHFIGIGG

-33 KKGCQVSGSDLHEN
+33 KKGYKVSGSDLREN
-47 QMVQNLREQGA
+47 QMTRDLRKQGA
-58 RVAIGHARENIS
+58 RVTIGHAKENIA

-75 VFSSAV
+75 IFSSAV
-81 AQDNLELQEA
+81 AQDNPELQQA
-91 RAKKIPVMPRAQLL
+91 RDKKIPVMQRAQLL
-105 VDLMQGQTAVTV
+105 VELMRGQTAITV

-137 GLQPTTAIGGMVT
+137 GLRPTTAIGGMVT
-150 SGSSDYQASLGEGKY
+150 SGPSGYQASLGEGKY

-192 EHIDYFRDWDGIL
+192 EHIDYFHDWDGIL
-205 RAYAQFIGRTA
+205 RAYARFIGRTA
-216 RDGLLVACGD
+216 RDGLLIACGD

-232 MLARSP
+232 LLAQSL

-248 DNDLTAQNIS
+248 DNDVTAQNIS
-258 IDAAGARFGCLL
+258 LDASGARFECLL
-270 KGKPLGTIHLQVPG
+270 QGKSLGTIQLQVPG
-284 KHNVANALACV
+284 KHNVVNAMACV
-295 ALGLHLGIDWNVIRE
+295 ALGLHLGIGWEVIRA
-310 SLGEYTS
+310 SLGEYTN

-322 QIKAKSG
+322 QIKAKFG

-344 RATLA
+344 KATLA

-359 IAIFQP
+359 LAIFQP
-365 HRYTRVQSLWDEM
+365 HRYTRVQSLWDEI
-378 AKSFYGIDYLI
+378 AKSFFGLDYLI

-411 RIEQENSCHV
+411 RIEQENPCPV
-421 VYLEKKDILRHAIGR
+421 VYLDKKDVARHVIDLAT
-436 AAPGDLIIVL
+436 PGDLVIVL

-463 GDKSGGP
+463 GDQNDG
-470 PPASLAVGGQA
+470 
-481 QPRAR
+481 QPR
-486 LLSFPFPTSNL
+486 
-497 PPTSKNPGGDLKLCL
+497 PGAPL
-512 SGGSS
+512 
-517 ITAAL
+517 TATL
-522 ENYDIKQLG
+522 GNYDIKQLG

-543 REISLKSGTAVAES
+543 REISLRSGTAVAES

-578 TSLVRSYNLDVVFI
+578 TSLVRSYILDVAFI

-598 GEDGTIQAI
+598 GEDGAIQSI

-625 AIDKVL
+625 ALDKVL

-686 APEGLAEA
+686 APGA
-694 LQKAW
+694 LQDALDKAW
-699 KYDDKVLIEQYIH
+699 KYDDKVLIEQYIP
-712 GRELTVGILGDEA
+712 GRELTAGILGDEA
-725 LAPIEIRPKAEFFD
+725 LAPIEIRPKTEFFD

-752 VPAHLPQELAD
+752 VPAHLPQEVSD
-763 KVRQSAL
+763 NIRQTAL
-770 AAHRVLGCADLSRVD
+770 AAHRALGCADLSRVD

-791 GAYYV
+791 NAYYV

-834 GKKKK
+834 GKKKN
-839 IKNLR
+839 IQNLR

>member
-1 MFIIRNAMTM
+1 MN
-11 TKHYHFIGIGG
+11 KHYHFIGIGG
-22 IGMGALAILLL
+22 IGMGALASLLL
-33 KKGCQVSGSDLHEN
+33 KKGYKVSGSDLREN
-47 QMVQNLREQGA
+47 QTVLDLREQGA
-58 RVAIGHARENIS
+58 RVTIGHAKENIA

-81 AQDNLELQEA
+81 APDNPELQQA
-91 RAKKIPVMPRAQLL
+91 REEKIPVMQRAQLL
-105 VDLMQGQTAVTV
+105 VELMQGQTAITV

-137 GLQPTTAIGGMVT
+137 GLRPTTAIGGMVT
-150 SGSSDYQASLGEGKY
+150 SGSSGYQASLGEGKY

-177 LKFSPKYSVITNIDF
+177 LKFSPEYSVITNIDF
-192 EHIDYFRDWDGIL
+192 EHVDYFRDWDGIL

-216 RDGLLVACGD
+216 RDGLLIACGD

-232 MLARSP
+232 LLLQSP

-248 DNDLTAQNIS
+248 DNDITAQNI
-258 IDAAGARFGCLL
+258 ILDASGARFECLF
-270 KGKPLGTIHLQVPG
+270 KGEPLGAIQLQVPG
-284 KHNVANALACV
+284 KHNVANAMACI
-295 ALGLHLGIDWNVIRE
+295 ALGLHLGIDWEVICA
-310 SLGEYTS
+310 SLVEYTG

-322 QIKAKSG
+322 QFKARAG

-359 IAIFQP
+359 LAVFQP
-365 HRYTRVQSLWDEM
+365 HRYTRVQSLWDEI
-378 AKSFYGIDYLI
+378 AKSFLGIDYLI

-396 SEKPIEGITSAKLKE
+396 SEKPIEGITSAKLRE
-411 RIEQENSCHV
+411 RIERENPCPV
-421 VYLEKKDILRHAIGR
+421 VCLDKRDVLRHVIDR
-436 AAPGDLIIVL
+436 AMPGDLIIVL

-453 VADELAWAVQ
+453 VADELAWAVR
-463 GDKSGGP
+463 GDKSDG
-470 PPASLAVGGQA
+470 
-481 QPRAR
+481 QPRTRAR
-486 LLSFPFPTSNL
+486 VNAAPVDRL
-497 PPTSKNPGGDLKLCL
+497 PSGGD
-512 SGGSS
+512 
-517 ITAAL
+517 
-522 ENYDIKQLG
+522 YDIKQLG
-531 RIGVLMGGYSSE
+531 RVGVLMGGYSSE

-578 TSLVRSYNLDVVFI
+578 ASLVRSYSLDVAFI

-598 GEDGTIQAI
+598 GEDGTIQSI

-625 AIDKVL
+625 ALDKVL

-644 AHISL
+644 THISL
-649 YKQEAAHHA
+649 YRQEAAHHA
-658 GLIQAIDFYPVV
+658 GLIQEIDFYPVV

-675 EGSSIGISLVR
+675 EGSSIGITLV
-686 APEGLAEA
+686 PGPEA
-694 LQKAW
+694 LPEALNKAW
-699 KYDDKVLIEQYIH
+699 KYDDKVLIEQYIK

-725 LAPIEIRPKAEFFD
+725 LAPVEIRHKAEFFD

-745 SGATEYI
+745 SGTTEYI
-752 VPAHLPQELAD
+752 VPAHLPQEFSD
-763 KVRQSAL
+763 KIRQTAL
-770 AAHRVLGCADLSRVD
+770 AAHRALGCADLSRVD

-791 GAYYV
+791 GTWYV

-823 RLCLQLAGLAY
+823 RLCLQVAGLAY

-839 IKNLR
+839 IKNFR

>member
-1 MFIIRNAMTM
+1 MS
-11 TKHYHFIGIGG
+11 KHYHFIGIGG
-22 IGMGALAILLL
+22 IGMGALATLLL
-33 KKGCQVSGSDLHEN
+33 KKGCKVSGSDLREN

-58 RVAIGHARENIS
+58 RVTIGHARENIS

-81 AQDNLELQEA
+81 APDNPELQEA
-91 RAKKIPVMPRAQLL
+91 RAKKISVMPRAQLL
-105 VDLMQGQTAVTV
+105 VDLMQGQTSITV

-137 GLQPTTAIGGMVT
+137 GLQPTTAIGGMVS
-150 SGSSDYQASLGEGKY
+150 SGCAGYHASLGEGKY

-192 EHIDYFRDWDGIL
+192 EHIDYFRDWAGIL
-205 RAYAQFIGRTA
+205 RAYTQFIGRTA

-232 MLARSP
+232 MLAQSP

-248 DNDLTAQNIS
+248 DNDLTAQNIVL
-258 IDAAGARFGCLL
+258 DANGGQFDCLAN
-270 KGKPLGTIHLQVPG
+270 GKPLGTIRLQIPG

-295 ALGLHLGIDWNVIRE
+295 ALGLHLAIDWNVIRE

-322 QIKAKSG
+322 QIKANSG
-329 DIWVVDDYAHHPTEI
+329 GILVVDDYAHHPTEI
-344 RATLA
+344 KATLA
-349 AARQMGRKRV
+349 AAWQMGRKRV

-396 SEKPIEGITSAKLKE
+396 SEKPIAGITSAKLKE
-411 RIEQENSCHV
+411 RIEQENPCPV
-421 VYLEKKDILRHAIGR
+421 VYLDKKDVLRHVVDR

-463 GDKSGGP
+463 GDKSGGQP
-470 PPASLAVGGQA
+470 
-481 QPRAR
+481 QPRVR
-486 LLSFPFPTSNL
+486 LAAALADRL
-497 PPTSKNPGGDLKLCL
+497 PSAKGSSPSGDLWPW
-512 SGGSS
+512 GGG
-517 ITAAL
+517 
-522 ENYDIKQLG
+522 NYDIKQLG
-531 RIGVLMGGYSSE
+531 RVGVLMGGYSSE

-578 TSLVRSYNLDVVFI
+578 TSLVRSYNLDVAFI

-598 GEDGTIQAI
+598 GEDGAIQAI
-607 LEEIGVPYTGSGV
+607 LEEIGVPYTGSGIA
-620 EASRL
+620 ASRL
-625 AIDKVL
+625 ALDKVL

-649 YKQEAAHHA
+649 SLQGKQEAAHHA
-658 GLIQAIDFYPVV
+658 GLIQSIDFYPVV

-686 APEGLAEA
+686 APEGLTEA
-694 LQKAW
+694 LQKAG
-699 KYDDKVLIEQYIH
+699 KYDDKVLIEQYIP
-712 GRELTVGILGDEA
+712 GRELTVGILGEEA
-725 LAPIEIRPKAEFFD
+725 LAPIEIRPQAEFFD
-739 FKAKYS
+739 FKAKYR

-763 KVRQSAL
+763 KIRQSAL
-770 AAHRVLGCADLSRVD
+770 AAHRALGCADLSRVD
-785 FILAEN
+785 FILAED
-791 GAYYV
+791 GAYYL

-823 RLCLQLAGLAY
+823 RLCLHLAGLAY

>member
-1 MFIIRNAMTM
+1 M
-11 TKHYHFIGIGG
+11 KKYYHFIGIGG
-22 IGMGALAILLL
+22 IGMGALAILLF
-33 KKGCQVSGSDLHEN
+33 KKGYQVSGSDLREN
-47 QMVQNLREQGA
+47 QMIQDLRKRGA
-58 RVAIGHARENIS
+58 HVTIGHAKENIA

-81 AQDNLELQEA
+81 APDNPELQQA
-91 RAKKIPVMPRAQLL
+91 REKKIPVMQRAQLL
-105 VDLMQGQTAVTV
+105 VELMQGQTAITV

-150 SGSSDYQASLGEGKY
+150 SGSSGYQASLGDGKY
-165 FVAETDESDGSF
+165 FVAETYESDGSF

-192 EHIDYFRDWDGIL
+192 EHVDYFRDWDGIR
-205 RAYAQFIGRTA
+205 RAYARLIGRTA
-216 RDGLLVACGD
+216 RDGLLIACAD

-232 MLARSP
+232 LLPQSP
-238 CPVRTYGFGP
+238 CLVRSYGFGP
-248 DNDLTAQNIS
+248 HNDITAQNVS
-258 IDAAGARFGCLL
+258 LDASGARFDCLIN
-270 KGKPLGTIHLQVPG
+270 GKPLGTIKLQVPG
-284 KHNVANALACV
+284 KHNVANAMACV
-295 ALGLHLGIDWNVIRE
+295 ALGLHLGIEWKVICA

-322 QIKAKSG
+322 QVKAKVG
-329 DIWVVDDYAHHPTEI
+329 DIWVVDDYAHHTTEI
-344 RATLA
+344 KATLA

-359 IAIFQP
+359 LAIFQP
-365 HRYTRVQSLWDEM
+365 HRYTRVQSLWDEI
-378 AKSFYGIDYLI
+378 AKSFFGIDYLI

-411 RIEQENSCHV
+411 RIEQENPCPV
-421 VYLEKKDILRHAIGR
+421 VYLDKKDIARHVIDL
-436 AAPGDLIIVL
+436 AAPGDLVIVL

-463 GDKSGGP
+463 GDQSDGHP
-470 PPASLAVGGQA
+470 R
-481 QPRAR
+481 PRAP
-486 LLSFPFPTSNL
+486 LTA
-497 PPTSKNPGGDLKLCL
+497 TPG
-512 SGGSS
+512 
-517 ITAAL
+517 
-522 ENYDIKQLG
+522 NYDIKQLG

-543 REISLKSGTAVAES
+543 REISLRAGTAVAES

-578 TSLVRSYNLDVVFI
+578 TSLVRSYSLDVAFI

-598 GEDGTIQAI
+598 GEDGAIQAI

-625 AIDKVL
+625 ALDKVL

-644 AHISL
+644 ARISL
-649 YKQEAAHHA
+649 YKQEAAQHA

-699 KYDDKVLIEQYIH
+699 KYDDKVLIEQYIP

-752 VPAHLPQELAD
+752 VPAHLPQEVSD
-763 KVRQSAL
+763 KIRQTAL
-770 AAHRVLGCADLSRVD
+770 AAHQALGCADLSRVD

-791 GAYYV
+791 DAYYV

-834 GKKKK
+834 GKKKN
-839 IKNLR
+839 IQTLR